1 MVSFNEAV
9 SAYSQLGGVAGKAA
23 GADTA
28 ATGVSGNGSA
38 GGDFTEALKE
48 ATEGAIETMR
58 GGEEQSFQAT
68 MGNADMNEVVMA
80 VSKAELTLQ
89 TVVSIRDKAVQAYQD
104 ILRMPI

>member
-1 MVSFNEAV
+1 MVSINEAA

-23 GADTA
+23 GTSG
-28 ATGVSGNGSA
+28 TTSPVSGGGGE
-38 GGDFTEALKE
+38 GGDFTQALKE
-48 ATEGAIETMR
+48 ATEGAVETMR
-58 GGEEQSFQAT
+58 GGEEQSFRAAT
-68 MGNADMNEVVMA
+68 GNADMNEVVMA

>member
-9 SAYSQLGGVAGKAA
+9 SAYSRLGGVAGN
-23 GADTA
+23 
-28 ATGVSGNGSA
+28 ATGTSATAISGSGSE
-38 GGDFTEALKE
+38 GGDFTQALKE

-58 GGEEQSFQAT
+58 SGETQSFQAT
-68 MGNADMNEVVMA
+68 VGNADMNEVVMA
-80 VSKAELTLQ
+80 VNKAELTLQ

>member
-9 SAYSQLGGVAGKAA
+9 SAYSQMGSVAGKAA
-23 GADTA
+23 GN
-28 ATGVSGNGSA
+28 SGTTTPLSGGGGE

-58 GGEEQSFQAT
+58 GGEEQSYKAT